1 MRKFRFEKLG
11 VEIEMKANE
20 ADFFDIRESEC
31 CVRISH
37 DGKRILT
44 VLQDSKIEILD
55 IVRVICYK
63 GRVVAFGDAF
73 VEVGGMSR
81 VFARDRSQVI
91 AYQGAEVRASGHAK
105 IRALDNSRVIAT
117 GRAKVDLEG
126 ESRGYKR
133 TRSRVKMNKFDNR
146 AAVFDFE

>member
-1 MRKFRFEKLG
+1 MKKFRSDKLG
-11 VEIEMKANE
+11 IEIEISTEAN
-20 ADFFDIRESEC
+20 FFDIRESKN

-44 VLQDSKIEILD
+44 VLQDSKIEISD

-91 AYQGAEVRASGHAK
+91 AFQGAEVRA
-105 IRALDNSRVIAT
+105 
-117 GRAKVDLEG
+117 GRRFQ
-126 ESRGYKR
+126 SPR
-133 TRSRVKMNKFDNR
+133 
-146 AAVFDFE
+146 